1 MNPLADTLMCPSSG
15 HSIGPEA
22 NLREAACL
30 LLQHGHSSLFVTDL
44 HGRLLGRVTE
54 DELLQALFAGT
65 SDLTPAASLAQPVT
79 TLLRNT
85 DTAASARSLLRES
98 LTDCLPVVDHIQ
110 TLLGVIDRSAL
121 TKVSHTRSSLST
133 ASACSTDSSEDFSST
148 PTSDWVPETSF
159 DDLHSWSEAPPV
171 RRTRRRRPRPQL
183 RLFNPDEPRPI
194 FIRGAQALSML
205 RSADDSL

>member
-1 MNPLADTLMCPSSG
+1 SSG

-54 DELLQALFAGT
+54 DELLLALFAGT
-65 SDLTPAASLAQPVT
+65 SDLTPSASLAQPVT

-98 LTDCLPVVDHIQ
+98 LTDCLPVVDHSQ
-110 TLLGVIDRSAL
+110 TLLGVID
-121 TKVSHTRSSLST
+121 
-133 ASACSTDSSEDFSST
+133 
-148 PTSDWVPETSF
+148 
-159 DDLHSWSEAPPV
+159 
-171 RRTRRRRPRPQL
+171 
-183 RLFNPDEPRPI
+183 
-194 FIRGAQALSML
+194 
-205 RSADDSL
+205 